1 MACNGNP
8 GNTSTL
14 YSPMIKIYSLFV
26 LPNMNIIWI
35 KQVEMK
41 PLILKYLWRSPKK
54 DRGERAVC
62 PEPMLF
68 ITYNKNMNI
77 SNTAAAITDLKSSN
91 ILYFTNL
98 FFFFFKNNILCFF
111 PIWKWICWTLQFVVA
126 EVKGFCLLK
135 AWSITKT
142 KHMNVL
148 HHIGKHVTYG

>member
-1 MACNGNP
+1 
-8 GNTSTL
+8 
-14 YSPMIKIYSLFV
+14 
-26 LPNMNIIWI
+26 
-35 KQVEMK
+35 MK

-98 FFFFFKNNILCFF
+98 FFFSKIISCVFF
-111 PIWKWICWTLQFVVA
+111 PFGSEYAEHCNSWLQ
-126 EVKGFCLLK
+126 K
-135 AWSITKT
+135 
-142 KHMNVL
+142 
-148 HHIGKHVTYG
+148 